1 MEVAPGGP
9 SGASGAGDQLT
20 SCDRLPVRHQPTT
33 IDDVR
38 AGRLD
43 AVSVVENDEV
53 AGAAVHTG
61 KADRA
66 TGRSIDGHRA
76 SAREINTVM
85 ESSIPQNRVNT
96 VASGT
101 DQPTWGGRPGWAH
114 DQSTRVKECR
124 AHGHMW
130 LGMTQG
136 SRSAAR

>member
-9 SGASGAGDQLT
+9 SDASGAGDQLT
-20 SCDRLPVRHQPTT
+20 SCDRLPIRHQPTA
-33 IDDVR
+33 IDNVR
-38 AGRLD
+38 IGGLD
-43 AVSVVENDEV
+43 AVSVVEDDEIAV
-53 AGAAVHTG
+53 AAVHTG
-61 KADRA
+61 EADRA
-66 TGRSIDGHRA
+66 TGRSMDGHRA

-85 ESSIPQNRVNT
+85 ESPIPRNRVNT
-96 VASGT
+96 VAIGT
-101 DQPTWGGRPGWAH
+101 DQPTCRGRPGWAH